1 MPCSLGKNTGGSIV
15 TLDTV
20 TSDAASWGEGVVD
33 AAVELVELDVLEV
46 LAAATTGAAN
56 TVTSINTKLKIIISL
71 RIIPPLFVLNLV
83 FSFLYGTLSG

>member
-1 MPCSLGKNTGGSIV
+1 M

-20 TSDAASWGEGVVD
+20 TSDAASWGDGVVD

-46 LAAATTGAAN
+46 LVEVLAAATTGAAN
-56 TVTSINTKLKIIISL
+56 TVSSTNTKLKIIISL
-71 RIIPPLFVLNLV
+71 RIIPPLLVLNLV